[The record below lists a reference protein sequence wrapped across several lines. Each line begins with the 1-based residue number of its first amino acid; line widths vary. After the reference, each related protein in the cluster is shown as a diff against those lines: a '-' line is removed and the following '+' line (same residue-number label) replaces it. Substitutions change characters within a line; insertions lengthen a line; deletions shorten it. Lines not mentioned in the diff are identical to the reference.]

1 MKLSKKNLLYLIQ
14 ENLNEMPM
22 DFDTQDRPHQ
32 DVQNKLASG
41 DTPIKKVPLP
51 KTGQEPNKNFQE
63 LLASER
69 YRQVVNKVRQ
79 YTGVE
84 APMIGE
90 TGGIGQ
96 LSQMMMDAH
105 NMIVQTERE
114 HRGQLEQLAIEL
126 VMKEMGIPEGSVR
139 FDAKIVGMGEVDMS
153 EFNRDQ
159 QGEENPEEVDAEEG
173 DSEEFE
179 VEQNLMQDLETLDL
193 ERAKRRLINSM
204 VQGSSK
210 KGHYMYQLV
219 PQKIQQIT
227 GSQELINQYGILMS
241 INDTLYWQLSDQT
254 MQMMMG
260 GAAGA
265 AGGSEEV
272 ERDTEPPT
280 IKARAIN
287 FPILVHELIKGMME
301 LFSHQGEPE
310 DKDLFQQVMQ
320 HEDTLEK
327 EMWDL
332 RLGPAIWDRIRSK
345 FPEDVL
351 TDETKSIIQLM
362 VFQHI
367 FKKPA
372 KEFLV
377 FMKEVVS
384 NSENGNR
391 LMETL
396 VRAIEEDINNYEYE
410 ETMAE
415 FDEDLTNVSDDT
427 DNDELKN
434 FISGIPGI
442 SLSNDNDEEDDDDDI
457 FKELGLDR
465 PTK

>member
-1 MKLSKKNLLYLIQ
+1 MKLSKKNLLHLIR

-32 DVQNKLASG
+32 DVQGKLASG

-69 YRQVVNKVRQ
+69 YKQVVSRVRQ
-79 YTGVE
+79 YTGVNT
-84 APMIGE
+84 PMVGE
-90 TGGIGQ
+90 GGGIGQ

-126 VMKEMGIPEGSVR
+126 VMKEMGIPEGSVQ

-153 EFNRDQ
+153 DFNRDEQ
-159 QGEENPEEVDAEEG
+159 NQENPEEVDTEEM
-173 DSEEFE
+173 E
-179 VEQNLMQDLETLDL
+179 VEENLMQDLETLDL

-219 PQKIQQIT
+219 PQRIQQIT
-227 GSQELINQYGILMS
+227 GSQDLVNQYGILMS
-241 INDTLYWQLSDQT
+241 VNDTLYWQLSDQT
-254 MQMMMG
+254 MQMMMSG
-260 GAAGA
+260 GAGG

-332 RLGPAIWDRIRSK
+332 RLGPAIWDRIRNQ
-345 FPEDVL
+345 FPDDIL
-351 TDETKSIIQLM
+351 TDENKVEIQNYLL
-362 VFQHI
+362 VEI
-367 FKKPA
+367 FRLPA
-372 KEFLV
+372 RRFLTL
-377 FMKEVVS
+377 MKEVIS
-384 NSENGNR
+384 GSDTGKR
-391 LMETL
+391 LMQQI
-396 VRAIEEDINNYEYE
+396 VDGINQKLNDQDYE
-410 ETMAE
+410 ETMSQFNDDLETIEGNTDDDE
-415 FDEDLTNVSDDT
+415 FRDFLNNLGIDLSD
-427 DNDELKN
+427 N
-434 FISGIPGI
+434 
-442 SLSNDNDEEDDDDDI
+442 EEDDDEDGG
-457 FKELGLDR
+457 ETVPVR
-465 PTK
+465 R

>member
-32 DVQNKLASG
+32 DIQNKLASG
-41 DTPIKKVPLP
+41 DTPIQKVPLP
-51 KTGQEPNKNFQE
+51 KTGNEPNSNFQE

-69 YRQVVNKVRQ
+69 YKQVINKVRQ

-84 APMIGE
+84 SPMVGE
-90 TGGIGQ
+90 GGSIGQ
-96 LSQMMMDAH
+96 LSQMMMNAH
-105 NMIVQTERE
+105 NAIVQTERE

-126 VMKEMGIPEGSVR
+126 VMKEMGIPEGSVQ

-153 EFNRDQ
+153 DFNREEGNQ
-159 QGEENPEEVDAEEG
+159 ENPEEVETEDQE
-173 DSEEFE
+173 EEFNI
-179 VEQNLMQDLETLDL
+179 EQNLMQDLETLDL

-227 GSQELINQYGILMS
+227 GSQELINQYGVLMS
-241 INDTLYWQLSDQT
+241 INDTLYWQLSDDT

-272 ERDTEPPT
+272 ERDTDPPT

-332 RLGPAIWDRIRSK
+332 RLGPAIWDRIRNQ
-345 FPEDVL
+345 FPEDIL
-351 TDETKSIIQLM
+351 TDENKVEIQNYLL
-362 VFQHI
+362 VEI
-367 FKKPA
+367 FKLPA
-372 KEFLV
+372 RRFLTL
-377 FMKEVVS
+377 MKEVIS
-384 NSENGNR
+384 GSETGKR
-391 LMETL
+391 LLQQIVNAINQTL
-396 VRAIEEDINNYEYE
+396 NDQNYE
-410 ETMAE
+410 ETMAQ
-415 FDEDLTNVSDDT
+415 F
-427 DNDELKN
+427 NDELETIESETEEDDFKN
-434 FISGIPGI
+434 FFNSLGID
-442 SLSNDNDEEDDDDDI
+442 LSDDNEEDDDDGG
-457 FKELGLDR
+457 EVVPR
-465 PTK
+465 

>member
-32 DVQNKLASG
+32 DIQNKLASG
-41 DTPIKKVPLP
+41 DTPLKKVPLP
-51 KTGQEPNKNFQE
+51 KTGNEPNSNFQE

-69 YRQVVNKVRQ
+69 YKQVVNKVRQ
-79 YTGVE
+79 YTGVQT
-84 APMIGE
+84 PMIGE
-90 TGGIGQ
+90 GGGIGQ
-96 LSQMMMDAH
+96 LSQMMMNAH

-114 HRGQLEQLAIEL
+114 FRGQLEQLAIEL
-126 VMKEMGIPEGSVR
+126 VMKEMGIPEGSVQ

-153 EFNRDQ
+153 DFNRDEQNQ
-159 QGEENPEEVDAEEG
+159 QNPEEVETE
-173 DSEEFE
+173 EEFG

-227 GSQELINQYGILMS
+227 GSQDLINQYGILMS
-241 INDTLYWQLSDQT
+241 INDTLYWQLSDDT

-260 GAAGA
+260 GASGA

-272 ERDTEPPT
+272 ERETEPPT

-310 DKDLFQQVMQ
+310 DKELFQQVMQ

-332 RLGPAIWDRIRSK
+332 RLGPAIWDRIRNQ
-345 FPEDVL
+345 FPEDIL
-351 TDETKSIIQLM
+351 TDENKVEIQNYLL
-362 VFQHI
+362 VEI
-367 FKKPA
+367 FKLPA
-372 KEFLV
+372 RRFLTL
-377 FMKEVVS
+377 MKEVIS
-384 NSENGNR
+384 GSETGKR
-391 LMETL
+391 LLQQIVNAINQTL
-396 VRAIEEDINNYEYE
+396 NDQNYE
-410 ETMAE
+410 ETMAQ
-415 FDEDLTNVSDDT
+415 F
-427 DNDELKN
+427 NDELETIESETEEDDLKD
-434 FISGIPGI
+434 F
-442 SLSNDNDEEDDDDDI
+442 LSNLGINLSDDNEEDDDDGG
-457 FKELGLDR
+457 EVVPR
-465 PTK
+465 

>member
-32 DVQNKLASG
+32 DIQNKLASG
-41 DTPIKKVPLP
+41 DTPIQKVPLP
-51 KTGQEPNKNFQE
+51 KTGNEPNSNFQE

-69 YRQVVNKVRQ
+69 YKQVINKVRQ

-84 APMIGE
+84 SPMVGE
-90 TGGIGQ
+90 GGSIGQ
-96 LSQMMMDAH
+96 LSQMMMNAH
-105 NMIVQTERE
+105 NAIVQTERE

-126 VMKEMGIPEGSVR
+126 VMKEMGIPEGSVQ

-153 EFNRDQ
+153 DFNREDGNQ
-159 QGEENPEEVDAEEG
+159 ENPEEVETEDQE
-173 DSEEFE
+173 EEFNI
-179 VEQNLMQDLETLDL
+179 EQNLMQDLETLDL

-227 GSQELINQYGILMS
+227 GSQELINQYGVLMS
-241 INDTLYWQLSDQT
+241 INDTLYWQLSDDT

-272 ERDTEPPT
+272 ERDTDPPT

-332 RLGPAIWDRIRSK
+332 RLGPAIWDRIRNQ
-345 FPEDVL
+345 FPEDIL
-351 TDETKSIIQLM
+351 TDENKVEIQNYLL
-362 VFQHI
+362 VEI
-367 FKKPA
+367 FKLPA
-372 KEFLV
+372 RRFLTL
-377 FMKEVVS
+377 MKEVIS
-384 NSENGNR
+384 GSETGKR
-391 LMETL
+391 LLQQIVNAINQTL
-396 VRAIEEDINNYEYE
+396 NDQNYE
-410 ETMAE
+410 ETMAQ
-415 FDEDLTNVSDDT
+415 F
-427 DNDELKN
+427 NDELETIESETEEDDFKN
-434 FISGIPGI
+434 FFNSLGID
-442 SLSNDNDEEDDDDDI
+442 LSDDNEEDDDDGG
-457 FKELGLDR
+457 EVVPR
-465 PTK
+465 

>member
-1 MKLSKKNLLYLIQ
+1 MKLSKKNLLHLIQ

-22 DFDTQDRPHQ
+22 DFDSQDRPHQ
-32 DVQNKLASG
+32 DIQNKLATG

-51 KTGQEPNKNFQE
+51 KTGEEPNKNFQE

-69 YRQVVNKVRQ
+69 YKQVVSKVRQ
-79 YTGVE
+79 YTGVNT
-84 APMIGE
+84 PMIGE
-90 TGGIGQ
+90 GGGIGQ

-126 VMKEMGIPEGSVR
+126 VMKEMGIPEGSVN

-153 EFNRDQ
+153 DFNRDE
-159 QGEENPEEVDAEEG
+159 QGQENPEEVDTEEM
-173 DSEEFE
+173 E
-179 VEQNLMQDLETLDL
+179 VEENLMQDLESLDL

-219 PQKIQQIT
+219 PQRIQQIT
-227 GSQELINQYGILMS
+227 GSQDLVNQYGILMS

-254 MQMMMG
+254 MQMMMS
-260 GAAGA
+260 GANGA

-272 ERDTEPPT
+272 ERETEPPT

-332 RLGPAIWDRIRSK
+332 RLGPAIWDRIRNQ
-345 FPEDVL
+345 FPDDIL
-351 TDETKSIIQLM
+351 TDENKVEIQNYLL
-362 VFQHI
+362 VEI
-367 FKKPA
+367 FRLPA
-372 KEFLV
+372 RRFLTL
-377 FMKEVVS
+377 MKEVIS
-384 NSENGNR
+384 GSDTGKR
-391 LMETL
+391 LL
-396 VRAIEEDINNYEYE
+396 QQIVDGINQKLNDQDYE
-410 ETMAE
+410 ETMSQFNDDLETIEGNTDDDE
-415 FDEDLTNVSDDT
+415 FRDFLNNLGIDLS
-427 DNDELKN
+427 
-434 FISGIPGI
+434 
-442 SLSNDNDEEDDDDDI
+442 NDEEDDDDGG
-457 FKELGLDR
+457 ETVPVR
-465 PTK
+465 R

>member
-1 MKLSKKNLLYLIQ
+1 MKLSKKNLLHLIQ

-32 DVQNKLASG
+32 DIQNKLASG
-41 DTPIKKVPLP
+41 DTPLKKVPLP
-51 KTGQEPNKNFQE
+51 KTGNEPNSNFQE

-84 APMIGE
+84 TPMIGE
-90 TGGIGQ
+90 RGGIGQ
-96 LSQMMMDAH
+96 LSQMMMNAH

-126 VMKEMGIPEGSVR
+126 VMKEMGIPEGSVQ

-153 EFNRDQ
+153 DFNRDE
-159 QGEENPEEVDAEEG
+159 QGDENPEEVDT
-173 DSEEFE
+173 EEFE

-227 GSQELINQYGILMS
+227 GSQELINQYGVLMS

-272 ERDTEPPT
+272 ERETEPPT

-332 RLGPAIWDRIRSK
+332 RLGPAIWDRIRNQ
-345 FPEDVL
+345 FPDEIL
-351 TDETKSIIQLM
+351 TDENKVEIQNYLL
-362 VFQHI
+362 VEI
-367 FKKPA
+367 FRLPA
-372 KEFLV
+372 RRFLTL
-377 FMKEVVS
+377 MKEVIS
-384 NSENGNR
+384 GSDTGKR
-391 LMETL
+391 LL
-396 VRAIEEDINNYEYE
+396 QQIVDGINQKLNDQDYE
-410 ETMAE
+410 ETMSQFNDDLE
-415 FDEDLTNVSDDT
+415 TIESNTDEDDFQDFLKSMGIDLSG
-427 DNDELKN
+427 DN
-434 FISGIPGI
+434 
-442 SLSNDNDEEDDDDDI
+442 EEDDDDGG
-457 FKELGLDR
+457 EMVPR
-465 PTK
+465 

>member
-32 DVQNKLASG
+32 DIQNKLASG

-51 KTGQEPNKNFQE
+51 KTGNEPNSNFQE

-69 YRQVVNKVRQ
+69 YRQVINKVRQ

-84 APMIGE
+84 APMVGE
-90 TGGIGQ
+90 RGSIGQ

-105 NMIVQTERE
+105 NSIVQTERE

-126 VMKEMGIPEGSVR
+126 VMKEMGIPEGSVQ
-139 FDAKIVGMGEVDMS
+139 FDAKIIGMGEVDMS
-153 EFNRDQ
+153 DFNREEQ
-159 QGEENPEEVDAEEG
+159 NQENPEEVETEDQE
-173 DSEEFE
+173 EEFNI
-179 VEQNLMQDLETLDL
+179 EQNLMQDLETLDL

-227 GSQELINQYGILMS
+227 GSQELINQYGVLMS
-241 INDTLYWQLSDQT
+241 INDTLYWQLSDDM

-260 GAAGA
+260 GGAGA
-265 AGGSEEV
+265 VGGSEEV
-272 ERDTEPPT
+272 ERDTDPPT

-332 RLGPAIWDRIRSK
+332 RLGPAIWDRIRNQ
-345 FPEDVL
+345 FPEDIL
-351 TDETKSIIQLM
+351 TDENKVEIQNYLL
-362 VFQHI
+362 VEI
-367 FKKPA
+367 FKLPA
-372 KEFLV
+372 RRFLTL
-377 FMKEVVS
+377 MKEVIS
-384 NSENGNR
+384 GSETGKR
-391 LMETL
+391 LLQQIVNAINQTL
-396 VRAIEEDINNYEYE
+396 NDQNYE
-410 ETMAE
+410 ETMAQ
-415 FDEDLTNVSDDT
+415 F
-427 DNDELKN
+427 NDELETIESETEEDDFKN
-434 FISGIPGI
+434 FFNSLGID
-442 SLSNDNDEEDDDDDI
+442 LSDDNEEDDDDGG
-457 FKELGLDR
+457 ETVPR
-465 PTK
+465 

>member
-32 DVQNKLASG
+32 DIQNKLASG

-51 KTGQEPNKNFQE
+51 KTGNEPNSNFQE

-69 YRQVVNKVRQ
+69 YKQVISKVRQ

-84 APMIGE
+84 APMVGE
-90 TGGIGQ
+90 RGSIGQ

-105 NMIVQTERE
+105 NSIVQTERE

-126 VMKEMGIPEGSVR
+126 VMKEMGIPEGSVQ
-139 FDAKIVGMGEVDMS
+139 FDAKIIGMGEVDMS
-153 EFNRDQ
+153 DFNREEGNQ
-159 QGEENPEEVDAEEG
+159 ENPEEVETEDQE
-173 DSEEFE
+173 EEFNI
-179 VEQNLMQDLETLDL
+179 EQNLMQDLETLDL

-227 GSQELINQYGILMS
+227 GSQELINQYGVLMS
-241 INDTLYWQLSDQT
+241 INDTLYWQLSDDM

-260 GAAGA
+260 GGAGA
-265 AGGSEEV
+265 VGGSEEV
-272 ERDTEPPT
+272 ERDTDPPT

-332 RLGPAIWDRIRSK
+332 RLGPAIWDRIRNQ
-345 FPEDVL
+345 FPEDIL
-351 TDETKSIIQLM
+351 TDENKVEIQNYLL
-362 VFQHI
+362 VEI
-367 FKKPA
+367 FKLPA
-372 KEFLV
+372 RRFLTL
-377 FMKEVVS
+377 MKEVIS
-384 NSENGNR
+384 GSETGKR
-391 LMETL
+391 LL
-396 VRAIEEDINNYEYE
+396 QQIVDSINQKLNDQNYE
-410 ETMAE
+410 ETMAQ
-415 FDEDLTNVSDDT
+415 F
-427 DNDELKN
+427 NDELETIESETEEDDFKN
-434 FISGIPGI
+434 FFNSLGID
-442 SLSNDNDEEDDDDDI
+442 LSDDNEEDDDDGG
-457 FKELGLDR
+457 EVVPR
-465 PTK
+465 

>member
-32 DVQNKLASG
+32 DIQNKLASG

-51 KTGQEPNKNFQE
+51 KTGNEPNSNFQE

-69 YRQVVNKVRQ
+69 YKQVINKVRQ

-84 APMIGE
+84 SPMVGE
-90 TGGIGQ
+90 GGSIGQ
-96 LSQMMMDAH
+96 LSQMMMNAH
-105 NMIVQTERE
+105 NAIVQTERE

-126 VMKEMGIPEGSVR
+126 VMKEMGIPEGSVQ

-153 EFNRDQ
+153 DFNREEQ
-159 QGEENPEEVDAEEG
+159 NQENPEEVETEDQE
-173 DSEEFE
+173 EEFNI
-179 VEQNLMQDLETLDL
+179 EQNLMQDLETLDL

-227 GSQELINQYGILMS
+227 GSQELINQYGVLMS
-241 INDTLYWQLSDQT
+241 INDTLYWQLSDDT

-272 ERDTEPPT
+272 ERDTDPPT

-332 RLGPAIWDRIRSK
+332 RLGPAIWDRIRNQ
-345 FPEDVL
+345 FPEDIL
-351 TDETKSIIQLM
+351 TDENKVEIQNYLL
-362 VFQHI
+362 VEI
-367 FKKPA
+367 FKLPA
-372 KEFLV
+372 RRFLTL
-377 FMKEVVS
+377 MKEVIS
-384 NSENGNR
+384 GSETGKR
-391 LMETL
+391 LLQQIVNAINQTL
-396 VRAIEEDINNYEYE
+396 NDQNYE
-410 ETMAE
+410 ETMAQ
-415 FDEDLTNVSDDT
+415 F
-427 DNDELKN
+427 NDELETIESETEEDDFKN
-434 FISGIPGI
+434 FFNSLGID
-442 SLSNDNDEEDDDDDI
+442 LSDDNEEDDDDGG
-457 FKELGLDR
+457 EVVPR
-465 PTK
+465 

>member
-32 DVQNKLASG
+32 DIQNKLASG

-51 KTGQEPNKNFQE
+51 KTGNEPNSNFQE

-69 YRQVVNKVRQ
+69 YKQVVNKVRQ

-84 APMIGE
+84 APMVGE
-90 TGGIGQ
+90 RGSIGQ
-96 LSQMMMDAH
+96 LSQMMMNAH
-105 NMIVQTERE
+105 NAIVQTERE

-126 VMKEMGIPEGSVR
+126 VMKEMGIPEGSVQ

-153 EFNRDQ
+153 EFNRDEQ
-159 QGEENPEEVDAEEG
+159 NQENPEEVETEE
-173 DSEEFE
+173 EEFG

-227 GSQELINQYGILMS
+227 GSQELINQYGVLMS
-241 INDTLYWQLSDQT
+241 INDTLYWQLSDET

-260 GAAGA
+260 GANGA

-332 RLGPAIWDRIRSK
+332 RLGPAIWDRIRNQ
-345 FPEDVL
+345 FPEDIL
-351 TDETKSIIQLM
+351 TDENKVEIQNYLL
-362 VFQHI
+362 VEI
-367 FKKPA
+367 FKLPA
-372 KEFLV
+372 RRFLTL
-377 FMKEVVS
+377 MKEVIS
-384 NSENGNR
+384 GSETGKR
-391 LMETL
+391 LLQQIVNAINQTL
-396 VRAIEEDINNYEYE
+396 NDQNYE
-410 ETMAE
+410 ETMAQ
-415 FDEDLTNVSDDT
+415 F
-427 DNDELKN
+427 NDELETIESETEEDDLKD
-434 FISGIPGI
+434 F
-442 SLSNDNDEEDDDDDI
+442 LSNLGINLSDDNEEDDDDGG
-457 FKELGLDR
+457 EVVPR
-465 PTK
+465 

>member
-32 DVQNKLASG
+32 DIQNKLASG
-41 DTPIKKVPLP
+41 DTPLKKVPLP
-51 KTGQEPNKNFQE
+51 KTGNEPNSNFQE

-69 YRQVVNKVRQ
+69 YKQVVNKVRQ
-79 YTGVE
+79 YTGVQT
-84 APMIGE
+84 PMIGE
-90 TGGIGQ
+90 GGGIGQ
-96 LSQMMMDAH
+96 LSQMMMNAH

-114 HRGQLEQLAIEL
+114 FRGQLEQLAIEL
-126 VMKEMGIPEGSVR
+126 VMKEMGIPEGSVQ

-153 EFNRDQ
+153 DFNRDEQNQ
-159 QGEENPEEVDAEEG
+159 QNPEEVETE
-173 DSEEFE
+173 EEFG

-227 GSQELINQYGILMS
+227 GSQDLINQYGILMS
-241 INDTLYWQLSDQT
+241 INDTLYWQLSDDT

-260 GAAGA
+260 GASGA

-272 ERDTEPPT
+272 ERETEPPT

-310 DKDLFQQVMQ
+310 DKELFQQVMQ

-332 RLGPAIWDRIRSK
+332 RLGPAIWDRIRNQ
-345 FPEDVL
+345 FPEDIL
-351 TDETKSIIQLM
+351 TDENKVEIQNYLL
-362 VFQHI
+362 VEI
-367 FKKPA
+367 FKLPA
-372 KEFLV
+372 RRFLTL
-377 FMKEVVS
+377 MKEVIS
-384 NSENGNR
+384 GSETGKR
-391 LMETL
+391 LLQQIVNAINQTL
-396 VRAIEEDINNYEYE
+396 NDQNYE
-410 ETMAE
+410 ETMAQ
-415 FDEDLTNVSDDT
+415 F
-427 DNDELKN
+427 NDELETIESETEEDDFKN
-434 FISGIPGI
+434 FFNSLGID
-442 SLSNDNDEEDDDDDI
+442 LSDDNEEDDDDGG
-457 FKELGLDR
+457 EVVPR
-465 PTK
+465 

>member
-1 MKLSKKNLLYLIQ
+1 MKLSKKNLLHLIQ

-32 DVQNKLASG
+32 DIQNKLASG
-41 DTPIKKVPLP
+41 DTPLKKVPLP
-51 KTGQEPNKNFQE
+51 KTGNEPNSNFQE

-84 APMIGE
+84 TPMIGE
-90 TGGIGQ
+90 RGGIGQ

-126 VMKEMGIPEGSVR
+126 VMKEMGIPEGSVQ

-153 EFNRDQ
+153 DFNRDE
-159 QGEENPEEVDAEEG
+159 QGDENPEEVDT
-173 DSEEFE
+173 EEFE

-227 GSQELINQYGILMS
+227 GSQELINQYGVLMS

-272 ERDTEPPT
+272 ERETEPPT

-332 RLGPAIWDRIRSK
+332 RLGPAIWDRIRNQ
-345 FPEDVL
+345 FPDEIL
-351 TDETKSIIQLM
+351 TDENKVEIQNYLL
-362 VFQHI
+362 VEI
-367 FKKPA
+367 FRLPA
-372 KEFLV
+372 RRFLTL
-377 FMKEVVS
+377 MKEVIS
-384 NSENGNR
+384 GSDTGKR
-391 LMETL
+391 LL
-396 VRAIEEDINNYEYE
+396 QQIVDGINQKLNDQDYE
-410 ETMAE
+410 ETMSQFNDDLE
-415 FDEDLTNVSDDT
+415 TIESNTDEDDFQDFLKSMGIDLSG
-427 DNDELKN
+427 DN
-434 FISGIPGI
+434 
-442 SLSNDNDEEDDDDDI
+442 EEDDDDGG
-457 FKELGLDR
+457 EMVPR
-465 PTK
+465 

>member
-32 DVQNKLASG
+32 DIQNKLASG

-51 KTGQEPNKNFQE
+51 KTGNEPNSNFQE

-69 YRQVVNKVRQ
+69 YKQVINKVRQ

-84 APMIGE
+84 APMVGE
-90 TGGIGQ
+90 RGSIGQ

-105 NMIVQTERE
+105 NSIVQTERE

-126 VMKEMGIPEGSVR
+126 VMKEMGIPEGSVQ
-139 FDAKIVGMGEVDMS
+139 FDAKIIGMGEVDMS
-153 EFNRDQ
+153 DFNREEQ
-159 QGEENPEEVDAEEG
+159 NQENPEEVETEDQE
-173 DSEEFE
+173 EEFNI
-179 VEQNLMQDLETLDL
+179 EQNLMQDLETLDL

-227 GSQELINQYGILMS
+227 GSQELINQYGVLMS
-241 INDTLYWQLSDQT
+241 INDTLYWQLSDDM

-260 GAAGA
+260 GGAGA
-265 AGGSEEV
+265 VGGSEEV
-272 ERDTEPPT
+272 ERDTDPPT

-332 RLGPAIWDRIRSK
+332 RLGPAIWDRIRNQ
-345 FPEDVL
+345 FPEDIL
-351 TDETKSIIQLM
+351 TDENKVEIQNYLL
-362 VFQHI
+362 VEI
-367 FKKPA
+367 FKLPA
-372 KEFLV
+372 RRFLTL
-377 FMKEVVS
+377 MKEVIS
-384 NSENGNR
+384 GSETGKR
-391 LMETL
+391 LLQQIVNAINQTL
-396 VRAIEEDINNYEYE
+396 NDQNYE
-410 ETMAE
+410 ETMAQ
-415 FDEDLTNVSDDT
+415 F
-427 DNDELKN
+427 NDELETIESETEEDDFKN
-434 FISGIPGI
+434 FFNSLGID
-442 SLSNDNDEEDDDDDI
+442 LSDDNEEDDDDGG
-457 FKELGLDR
+457 EVVPR
-465 PTK
+465 

>member
-32 DVQNKLASG
+32 DIQNKLASG
-41 DTPIKKVPLP
+41 DTPIQKVPLP
-51 KTGQEPNKNFQE
+51 KTGNEPNSNFQE

-69 YRQVVNKVRQ
+69 YKQVINKVRQ

-84 APMIGE
+84 SPMVGE
-90 TGGIGQ
+90 GGSIGQ
-96 LSQMMMDAH
+96 LSQMMMNAH
-105 NMIVQTERE
+105 NAIVQSERE

-126 VMKEMGIPEGSVR
+126 VMKEMGIPEGSVQ

-153 EFNRDQ
+153 DFNREEGNQ
-159 QGEENPEEVDAEEG
+159 ENPEEVETEDQE
-173 DSEEFE
+173 EEFNI
-179 VEQNLMQDLETLDL
+179 EQNLMQDLETLDL

-227 GSQELINQYGILMS
+227 GSQELINQYGVLMS
-241 INDTLYWQLSDQT
+241 INDTLYWQLSDDT

-272 ERDTEPPT
+272 ERDTDPPT

-332 RLGPAIWDRIRSK
+332 RLGPAIWDRIRNQ
-345 FPEDVL
+345 FPEDIL
-351 TDETKSIIQLM
+351 TDENKVEIQNYLL
-362 VFQHI
+362 VEI
-367 FKKPA
+367 FKLPA
-372 KEFLV
+372 RRFLTL
-377 FMKEVVS
+377 MKEVIS
-384 NSENGNR
+384 GSETGKR
-391 LMETL
+391 LLQQIVNAINQTL
-396 VRAIEEDINNYEYE
+396 NDQNYE
-410 ETMAE
+410 ETMAQ
-415 FDEDLTNVSDDT
+415 F
-427 DNDELKN
+427 NDELETIESETEEDDFKN
-434 FISGIPGI
+434 FFNSLGID
-442 SLSNDNDEEDDDDDI
+442 LSDDNEEDDDDGG
-457 FKELGLDR
+457 EVVPR
-465 PTK
+465 

>member
-32 DVQNKLASG
+32 DIQNKLASG

-51 KTGQEPNKNFQE
+51 KTGNEPNSNFQE

-69 YRQVVNKVRQ
+69 YRQVINKVRQ

-84 APMIGE
+84 APMVGE
-90 TGGIGQ
+90 RGSIGQ

-105 NMIVQTERE
+105 NAIVQTERE
-114 HRGQLEQLAIEL
+114 HRGQLEQLAVEL
-126 VMKEMGIPEGSVR
+126 VMKEMGIPEGSVQ

-153 EFNRDQ
+153 EFNREEGNQ
-159 QGEENPEEVDAEEG
+159 ENPEEVETEDQE
-173 DSEEFE
+173 EEFNI
-179 VEQNLMQDLETLDL
+179 EQNLMQDLETLDL

-227 GSQELINQYGILMS
+227 GSQELIAQYGVLMS
-241 INDTLYWQLSDQT
+241 INDTLYWQLSDET

-272 ERDTEPPT
+272 ERETEPPT

-310 DKDLFQQVMQ
+310 DKELFQQVMQ

-332 RLGPAIWDRIRSK
+332 RLGPAIWDRIRNQ
-345 FPEDVL
+345 FPEDIL
-351 TDETKSIIQLM
+351 TDENKVEIQNYLL
-362 VFQHI
+362 VEI
-367 FKKPA
+367 FKLPA
-372 KEFLV
+372 RRFLTL
-377 FMKEVVS
+377 MKEVIS
-384 NSENGNR
+384 GSESGKR
-391 LMETL
+391 LLQQIVNAINQTL
-396 VRAIEEDINNYEYE
+396 NDQNYE
-410 ETMAE
+410 ETMAQ
-415 FDEDLTNVSDDT
+415 F
-427 DNDELKN
+427 NDELETIESETEEDDLKDFLTN
-434 FISGIPGI
+434 LGIN
-442 SLSNDNDEEDDDDDI
+442 LSDDNEEDDDDGG
-457 FKELGLDR
+457 EMVPR
-465 PTK
+465 

>member
-32 DVQNKLASG
+32 DIQNKLASG

-51 KTGQEPNKNFQE
+51 KTGNEPNSNFQE

-69 YRQVVNKVRQ
+69 YRQVISKVRQ

-84 APMIGE
+84 VPMVGE
-90 TGGIGQ
+90 RGSIGQ

-105 NMIVQTERE
+105 NAIVQTERE

-126 VMKEMGIPEGSVR
+126 VMKEMGIPEGSVQ

-153 EFNRDQ
+153 DFNREEGNQ
-159 QGEENPEEVDAEEG
+159 ENPEEVETEDQE
-173 DSEEFE
+173 EEFNI
-179 VEQNLMQDLETLDL
+179 EQNLMQDLETLDL

-227 GSQELINQYGILMS
+227 GSQELINQYGVLMS
-241 INDTLYWQLSDQT
+241 INDTLYWQLSDDT

-310 DKDLFQQVMQ
+310 DKELFQQVMQ

-332 RLGPAIWDRIRSK
+332 RLGPAIWDRIRNQ
-345 FPEDVL
+345 FPEDIL
-351 TDETKSIIQLM
+351 TDENKVEIQNYLL
-362 VFQHI
+362 VEI
-367 FKKPA
+367 FKLPA
-372 KEFLV
+372 RRFLTL
-377 FMKEVVS
+377 MKEVIS
-384 NSENGNR
+384 GSESGKR
-391 LMETL
+391 LLQQIVNAINQTL
-396 VRAIEEDINNYEYE
+396 NDQNYE
-410 ETMAE
+410 ETMAQ
-415 FDEDLTNVSDDT
+415 F
-427 DNDELKN
+427 NDELETIESETEEDDLKD
-434 FISGIPGI
+434 F
-442 SLSNDNDEEDDDDDI
+442 LSNLGIDLSDDNEEEDDDGG
-457 FKELGLDR
+457 EVVPR
-465 PTK
+465 

>member
-32 DVQNKLASG
+32 DIQNKLASG

-51 KTGQEPNKNFQE
+51 KTGNEPNSNFQE

-69 YRQVVNKVRQ
+69 YRQVINKVRQ

-84 APMIGE
+84 APMVGE
-90 TGGIGQ
+90 RGSIGQ

-105 NMIVQTERE
+105 NSIVQTERE

-126 VMKEMGIPEGSVR
+126 VMKEMGIPEGSVQ
-139 FDAKIVGMGEVDMS
+139 FDAKIIGMGEVDMS
-153 EFNRDQ
+153 DFNREEQ
-159 QGEENPEEVDAEEG
+159 NQENPEEVETEDQE
-173 DSEEFE
+173 EEFNI
-179 VEQNLMQDLETLDL
+179 EQNLMQDLETLDL

-227 GSQELINQYGILMS
+227 GSQELINQYGVLMS
-241 INDTLYWQLSDQT
+241 INDTLYWQLSDDM

-260 GAAGA
+260 GGAGA
-265 AGGSEEV
+265 VGGSEEV
-272 ERDTEPPT
+272 ERDTDPPT

-332 RLGPAIWDRIRSK
+332 RLGPAIWDRIRNQ
-345 FPEDVL
+345 FPEDIL
-351 TDETKSIIQLM
+351 TDENKVEIQNYLL
-362 VFQHI
+362 VEI
-367 FKKPA
+367 FKLPA
-372 KEFLV
+372 RRFLTL
-377 FMKEVVS
+377 MKEVIS
-384 NSENGNR
+384 GSETGKR
-391 LMETL
+391 LLQQIVNAINQTL
-396 VRAIEEDINNYEYE
+396 NDQNYE
-410 ETMAE
+410 ETMAQ
-415 FDEDLTNVSDDT
+415 F
-427 DNDELKN
+427 NDELETIESETEEDDFKN
-434 FISGIPGI
+434 FFNSLGID
-442 SLSNDNDEEDDDDDI
+442 LSDDNEEDDDDGG
-457 FKELGLDR
+457 EVVPR
-465 PTK
+465 